1 MSKLFIA
8 LLAASLVGIPLAAQ
22 SADADNNWRNSRHQS
37 NYRNQINRGNH
48 YGWNNQRFNQS
59 NRFNRFGNIDNTQA
73 RLQSRLNTGLSSG
86 RLTQSEYNRLLSQYN
101 RIAAQ
106 EARFAASGSS
116 LNYRE
121 RIALQN
127 RLNALRTQLQRE
139 LNDRQRM
146 GSRGGNWWY

>member
-8 LLAASLVGIPLAAQ
+8 LLAASLIGIPLAAQ
-22 SADADNNWRNSRHQS
+22 SANADNKWGNSRHNS
-37 NYRNQINRGNH
+37 SYRSQVNRGNH

-86 RLTQSEYNRLLSQYN
+86 RLTQSEYNRLLNQYN

-127 RLNALRTQLQRE
+127 RLNSLRAQMQRE

-146 GSRGGNWWY
+146 GNRGGNWWY